1 MGSQTANCVT
11 CCVSH
16 AGSEGVKLFHQWG
29 NKDVFDRKCLEKCQN
44 LILLGEDHNYVQN
57 TTNKNKVYLIF
68 EYN

>member
-1 MGSQTANCVT
+1 MWAHKLQTVQAVKGLNYSTNGVT
-11 CCVSH
+11 
-16 AGSEGVKLFHQWG
+16 KMF
-29 NKDVFDRKCLEKCQN
+29 FDRKCLEKCQN